1 MNRLRTL
8 LALVALAA
16 LLTATALHAQ
26 TAAFSIDGEP
36 YPRMLFDLKVQ
47 ERIAA
52 AGRNIQSLR
61 HPGTLRNYQQ
71 EVMNRLIEERLLAG
85 EARRSG
91 ITISEP
97 ALLAAMAATPAMPGM
112 SAEAFRE
119 EVTIR
124 LLISEWVQQQSK
136 TIQASDAAIAQAMAS
151 GTRPELAERSRAR
164 HILLREDARS
174 GATATGT
181 KYPLAQELLARLRSG
196 AVFADLARQYSD
208 DASAARGGE
217 LGWFGRGQMVP
228 EFEQAAFSAPLGQP
242 VGPVRSV
249 FGWHLILVEEREA
262 PRPASD
268 AEWRQRLQSQLN
280 AELLATEI
288 QIVIENKRKSAKII
302 VHLNQNN

>member
-8 LALVALAA
+8 LALVALAG

-26 TAAFSIDGEP
+26 VAAFSIDGES

-47 ERIAA
+47 ARIAA

-71 EVMNRLIEERLLAG
+71 EVLNRLIEERLLAG

-91 ITISEP
+91 IAISEP
-97 ALLAAMAATPAMPGM
+97 ARLAAMAATPAMPGM
-112 SAEAFRE
+112 SPEAFRE
-119 EVTIR
+119 EVTIH
-124 LLISEWVQQQSK
+124 LLISEWIQQRSK
-136 TIQASDAAIAQAMAS
+136 TIQASAAAIAQAMAS

-164 HILLREDARS
+164 HILLREDERS
-174 GATATGT
+174 GASATGT
-181 KYPLAQELLARLRSG
+181 KYPLAQELLSRLRSG
-196 AVFADLARQYSD
+196 AVFAELAREYSD

-228 EFEQAAFSAPLGQP
+228 EFEQAAFSAPLGQA

-249 FGWHLILVEEREA
+249 FGWHLILVEAREA
-262 PRPASD
+262 ARPASD

-280 AELLATEI
+280 AELLVAEI
-288 QIVIENKRKSAKII
+288 QNVIDNRRKNAKII
-302 VHLNQNN
+302 INLAQ

>member
-8 LALVALAA
+8 LALIALAG

-26 TAAFSIDGEP
+26 PAAFSIDGES
-36 YPRMLFDLKVQ
+36 YPRLLFDLKVQ
-47 ERIAA
+47 ARIAA

-71 EVMNRLIEERLLAG
+71 EVLNRLIEERLLAG

-91 ITISEP
+91 ISISEP

-112 SAEAFRE
+112 SQESFRE
-119 EVTIR
+119 EITIR
-124 LLISEWVQQQSK
+124 LLISEWVLQRSK

-151 GTRPELAERSRAR
+151 GTRPALAERIRAR
-164 HILLREDARS
+164 HILLREDERS
-174 GATATGT
+174 GAAATGT

-196 AVFADLARQYSD
+196 AQLAELARQYSD
-208 DASAARGGE
+208 DASAPRGGE

-228 EFEQAAFSAPLGQP
+228 EFEQAAFGAPLGQP

-268 AEWRQRLQSQLN
+268 AEWRQRLQSRLD
-280 AELLATEI
+280 AELLVADI
-288 QIVIENKRKSAKII
+288 QNVIDNIRKNAKII
-302 VHLNQNN
+302 VYLNQNN